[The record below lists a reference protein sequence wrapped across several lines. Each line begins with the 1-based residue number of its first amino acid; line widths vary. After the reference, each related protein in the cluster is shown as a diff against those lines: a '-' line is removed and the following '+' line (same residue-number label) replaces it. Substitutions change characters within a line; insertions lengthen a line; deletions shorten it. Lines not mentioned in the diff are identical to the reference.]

1 MKRKG
6 KKGDR
11 MEGRREYFCY
21 FCHRW
26 VSLNGDESPLVVY
39 LNKAHYYACPKCQ
52 AIVQGKGKPTT

>member
-1 MKRKG
+1 
-6 KKGDR
+6 